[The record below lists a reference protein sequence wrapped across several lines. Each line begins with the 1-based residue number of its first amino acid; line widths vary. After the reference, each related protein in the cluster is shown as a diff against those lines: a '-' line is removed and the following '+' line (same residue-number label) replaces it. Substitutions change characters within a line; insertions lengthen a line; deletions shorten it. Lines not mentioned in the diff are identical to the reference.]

1 MWRITT
7 FKKNVSE
14 SLSPS
19 FPSLCLS
26 LFQPKSTQTLSK
38 WLNEKERRVQTIT
51 KGSACQFGGLRI
63 PKHQGTSMAWRPP
76 WLPRKWVK
84 TTLRLAVD
92 TWDCK
97 INVLKEGRK
106 QRVLLFREGYP
117 RKLILRYEKIKVSVI
132 AGCHWF
138 EIFRGISFWDTKQFN
153 AKHILTQLLGSCLRF
168 HQKSVAFFW
177 KTRRSLHSPSWTS
190 EAESSKNRE
199 ARRNTEMKRN
209 GNDSIEAGADSVHW

>member
-51 KGSACQFGGLRI
+51 KVSACQFGGLRI

-92 TWDCK
+92 IWDCK
-97 INVLKEGRK
+97 INILKEGRK

-138 EIFRGISFWDTKQFN
+138 EIDHLRRGEGLLQLPHEEAQEGCSPLAGRREGKSHREKPKQSIKWDETTQMHPHAPPPAGAWSN
-153 AKHILTQLLGSCLRF
+153 GSPRLQTEAPIQLLRMSR
-168 HQKSVAFFW
+168 
-177 KTRRSLHSPSWTS
+177 
-190 EAESSKNRE
+190 
-199 ARRNTEMKRN
+199 
-209 GNDSIEAGADSVHW
+209 I